1 MNNENDNNE
10 EKTRV
15 ILNIINVNLKPDDT
29 KVDEDTKV
37 ILKYKINNKINTDTD
52 VCYIKKNTEQG
63 NNNNQNE
70 RNINLCDR
78 QNDQNAVVLNNCNNM
93 QNNIYN
99 NNNNMQNNNYSNNT
113 FLGMSNMNCLNNNAQ
128 MNYPYNMSN
137 NNCMNNGINCV
148 PNINMMND
156 LNNGNFISN
165 MNIASN
171 NWFPN
176 GNMMNNI
183 MSNSTNN
190 NFNIF
195 IINNSHNNMNNNMMA
210 NNNNNINNNCN
221 MMMNNMYNINNNIMM
236 NNMNNMNNN
245 MTNNNL
251 MNNNNQPV
259 NTFLSNYSNSSNN
272 SMNHQI
278 NNQINNII
286 LGAWFNNNTNF
297 HFMNISNNMIGNN
310 NNFSDPDL
318 DFLVYGCKISLDK
331 LDPNLNC
338 NFSTYIPRDTGPK
351 NYLKSYKIP
360 TGWKGYGLNV
370 LIQYKDKDW
379 LGHSNSPGEW
389 YVGYHGTK
397 TMGSV
402 NGIIYQGFRRGNGQT
417 HHNSINSNPLT
428 NQRFPLCGIGVYFT
442 PDIDEAKKYTES
454 IEYNGYKYRV
464 VFMCRINP
472 YKARIHSDS
481 FEPLNSLRDYFI
493 VEGDELNDF
502 QGNKRDDEV
511 RPYRILLLRE

>member
-15 ILNIINVNLKPDDT
+15 ILNIINVNLKPDNT

-176 GNMMNNI
+176 GNMRNNI

-210 NNNNNINNNCN
+210 NNNNINNNCN
-221 MMMNNMYNINNNIMM
+221 MMMNNM
-236 NNMNNMNNN
+236 NNMNNN
-245 MTNNNL
+245 MANNNF

-351 NYLKSYKIP
+351 KYLKSYKIP

>member
-37 ILKYKINNKINTDTD
+37 ILKYKINNKINADTD

-113 FLGMSNMNCLNNNAQ
+113 FFGMSNMNCLNNNAQ

-171 NWFPN
+171 NWFSN

-195 IINNSHNNMNNNMMA
+195 IINNSNNNMNNNMMA

-236 NNMNNMNNN
+236 NNMNNN
-245 MTNNNL
+245 MTNNNF

-338 NFSTYIPRDTGPK
+338 NFSTYIPRDTGPM

-370 LIQYKDKDW
+370 LIQYKDNDW

-481 FEPLNSLRDYFI
+481 FERLNSLRDYFI

>member
-15 ILNIINVNLKPDDT
+15 ILNIINVNLKPDNT

-37 ILKYKINNKINTDTD
+37 ILKYKINDKINTDTD

-70 RNINLCDR
+70 QNINLCNQ

-113 FLGMSNMNCLNNNAQ
+113 FFGMSNMNCLNNNAQ

-195 IINNSHNNMNNNMMA
+195 IINNSNNNMNNNMMA

-245 MTNNNL
+245 MAN

-297 HFMNISNNMIGNN
+297 HFMNMSNNMIGNN

-338 NFSTYIPRDTGPK
+338 NFSTYIPRDTGPM

-370 LIQYKDKDW
+370 LIQYKDNDW

>member
-15 ILNIINVNLKPDDT
+15 ILNIINANLKPDNT

-70 RNINLCDR
+70 QNINLCNQ

-99 NNNNMQNNNYSNNT
+99 NNNNMQNNNYNNNT
-113 FLGMSNMNCLNNNAQ
+113 FFGMNNMNCLNNNVQ
-128 MNYPYNMSN
+128 MNYPYNMNN
-137 NNCMNNGINCV
+137 NNCMNNGINCF

-195 IINNSHNNMNNNMMA
+195 IINNSNNNMNNNMMA

-221 MMMNNMYNINNNIMM
+221 MMMNNM
-236 NNMNNMNNN
+236 NNN
-245 MTNNNL
+245 MANNNF

-338 NFSTYIPRDTGPK
+338 NFSTYIPRDTGPMD
-351 NYLKSYKIP
+351 YLKSYKIP

-442 PDIDEAKKYTES
+442 PDIDEAKKYTQS

-472 YKARIHSDS
+472 YKARIHSDP
-481 FEPLNSLRDYFI
+481 FESLNSLRDYFI

>member
-15 ILNIINVNLKPDDT
+15 ILNIINVNLKPDNT

-37 ILKYKINNKINTDTD
+37 ILKYKINDKINTDTD

-70 RNINLCDR
+70 QNINLCNQ

-113 FLGMSNMNCLNNNAQ
+113 FFGMSNMNCLNNNAQ

-171 NWFPN
+171 NWFSN

-236 NNMNNMNNN
+236 NNMNNN
-245 MTNNNL
+245 MTNNNF

-338 NFSTYIPRDTGPK
+338 NFSTYIPRDTGPM

-370 LIQYKDKDW
+370 LIQYKDNDW

>member
-15 ILNIINVNLKPDDT
+15 ILNIINVNLKPDNT

-70 RNINLCDR
+70 QNINLCNQ

-113 FLGMSNMNCLNNNAQ
+113 FFGMSNMNCLNNNAQ

-137 NNCMNNGINCV
+137 NNCMNNGINCF

-195 IINNSHNNMNNNMMA
+195 IINNSNNNMNNNMMA

-245 MTNNNL
+245 MAN

>member
-15 ILNIINVNLKPDDT
+15 ILNIINANLKPDNT

-37 ILKYKINNKINTDTD
+37 ILKYKINNKINADPD

-113 FLGMSNMNCLNNNAQ
+113 FFGMSNMNCLNNNAQ

-171 NWFPN
+171 NWFSN

-195 IINNSHNNMNNNMMA
+195 IINNSNNNMNNNMMA

-236 NNMNNMNNN
+236 NNMNNN
-245 MTNNNL
+245 MTNNNF

-338 NFSTYIPRDTGPK
+338 NFSTYIPRDTGPM

>member
-15 ILNIINVNLKPDDT
+15 ILNIINVNLKPDNT
-29 KVDEDTKV
+29 KVDEDAKV
-37 ILKYKINNKINTDTD
+37 ILKYKINDKINTDTD

-78 QNDQNAVVLNNCNNM
+78 QNVQNAVVLNNCNNM

-210 NNNNNINNNCN
+210 NNNNNINNNSN

-236 NNMNNMNNN
+236 NNMNNN
-245 MTNNNL
+245 MTNNNF

-286 LGAWFNNNTNF
+286 LGAWFNNNTNV

>member
-15 ILNIINVNLKPDDT
+15 ILNIINVNLKLDNT

-70 RNINLCDR
+70 QNINLCNQ
-78 QNDQNAVVLNNCNNM
+78 QNAQNAVVLNNCNNM

-128 MNYPYNMSN
+128 MNYPYNMNN
-137 NNCMNNGINCV
+137 NNCMNNGINCF

-195 IINNSHNNMNNNMMA
+195 IINNSNNNMNNNMMA
-210 NNNNNINNNCN
+210 NNNNINNNCN
-221 MMMNNMYNINNNIMM
+221 MMMNNM
-236 NNMNNMNNN
+236 NNMNNN
-245 MTNNNL
+245 MANNNY

-297 HFMNISNNMIGNN
+297 HFMNMSNNMIGNN

-351 NYLKSYKIP
+351 DYLKSYKIP

-472 YKARIHSDS
+472 YKARIHSDP
-481 FEPLNSLRDYFI
+481 FEPSNSLRDYFI

>member
-15 ILNIINVNLKPDDT
+15 ILNIINVNLKPDNT

-37 ILKYKINNKINTDTD
+37 ILKYKINDKINTDTD

-70 RNINLCDR
+70 QNINLCNQ

-113 FLGMSNMNCLNNNAQ
+113 FFGMSNMNCLNNNAQ

-171 NWFPN
+171 NWFSN

-195 IINNSHNNMNNNMMA
+195 IINNSNNNMNNNMMA

-236 NNMNNMNNN
+236 NNMNNN
-245 MTNNNL
+245 MTNNNF

>member
-15 ILNIINVNLKPDDT
+15 ILNIINVNLKPDNT

-37 ILKYKINNKINTDTD
+37 ILKYKINDKINTDTD

-70 RNINLCDR
+70 QNINLCNQ

-113 FLGMSNMNCLNNNAQ
+113 FFGMSNMNCLNNNAQ

-176 GNMMNNI
+176 GNMRNNI

-195 IINNSHNNMNNNMMA
+195 IINNSNNNMNNNMMA

-236 NNMNNMNNN
+236 NNMNNN
-245 MTNNNL
+245 MTNNNF

-338 NFSTYIPRDTGPK
+338 NFSTYIPRDTGPM

-370 LIQYKDKDW
+370 LIQYKDNDW

>member
-236 NNMNNMNNN
+236 NNMNNNMANNN
-245 MTNNNL
+245 F

-481 FEPLNSLRDYFI
+481 SEPLNSLRDYFI